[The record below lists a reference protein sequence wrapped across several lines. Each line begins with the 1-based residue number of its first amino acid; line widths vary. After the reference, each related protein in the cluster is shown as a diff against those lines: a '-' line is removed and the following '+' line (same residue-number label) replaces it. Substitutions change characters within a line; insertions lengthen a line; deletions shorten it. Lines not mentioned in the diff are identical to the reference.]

1 MTAEMT
7 LTPLQADLVDLL
19 RASRKAERDLFATL
33 PDDVRDPPET
43 IGAWSPKDV
52 LAHLGAWRA
61 VEARR
66 IAAARSGS
74 PNPQEDP
81 ALGAP
86 VDESNAQIH
95 EDFAGSS
102 WDEVELRADESVEA
116 LVHEIGESSS
126 AILCDCQDDIVGI
139 GANGVNHAMSH
150 LSDIARLGD
159 AMDRYRAY
167 GLQIDVCW
175 RAVISPL
182 ATPACSF
189 YDLACHF
196 TLADELEDARRLLRQ
211 AFSQRHDLRS
221 TAQDDPDLESLRAEL
236 NELGGQ
242 S

>member
-19 RASRKAERDLFATL
+19 RASREAERVLFAAL
-33 PDDVRDPPET
+33 PDDMRDRPET

-74 PNPQEDP
+74 PNPPEDP

-116 LVHEIGESSS
+116 LVREIGASSS
-126 AILCDCQDDIVGI
+126 DILCDCQDDIVGI
-139 GANGVNHAMSH
+139 GANGANHAMSH

-167 GLQIDVCW
+167 GLQIERV
-175 RAVISPL
+175 L
-182 ATPACSF
+182 ARSHLPPRDSSVLL
-189 YDLACHF
+189 YNLACHF
-196 TLADELEDARRLLRQ
+196 TLADQLDDARRLLSQ

-221 TAQDDPDLESLRAEL
+221 TAQDDPDLESLRGEL